1 MTESIGTRL
10 TSLMAGILPINL
22 SEAETNTY
30 PYATYEQTPTYIQSK
45 DGETLR
51 IRSEVVIHIYDK
63 VFSTADGKKD
73 LVVSAIDSNMHDATF
88 GAYLRTVDKDCS
100 TGVWDIELNYTIVQ
114 YKDYEPPI
122 EDITPN
128 P

>member
-1 MTESIGTRL
+1 MIESIGTRL
-10 TSLMAGILPINL
+10 TSLMAEILPINL

-30 PYATYEQTPTYIQSK
+30 PYATYEQTPTRLQGK

-63 VFSTADGKKD
+63 VFSTAEGKKD
-73 LVVSAIDSNMHDATF
+73 LVAAAIASNMHDDTF
-88 GAYLRTVDKDCS
+88 GASLRTVNKDCS
-100 TGVWDIELNYTIVQ
+100 TGVWDIEMNYTIVQ
-114 YKDYEPPI
+114 YKDYEPI
-122 EDITPN
+122 EEITPN

>member
-1 MTESIGTRL
+1 
-10 TSLMAGILPINL
+10 MAEILPINL

-30 PYATYEQTPTYIQSK
+30 PYATYEQTPARLQGK

-63 VFSTADGKKD
+63 VFSTAEGKKD
-73 LVVSAIDSNMHDATF
+73 LVAAAIASNMHDDTF
-88 GAYLRTVDKDCS
+88 GASLRTVNKDCS
-100 TGVWDIELNYTIVQ
+100 TGVWDIEMNYTIVQ
-114 YKDYEPPI
+114 YKDYEPI
-122 EDITPN
+122 EITPN

>member
-114 YKDYEPPI
+114 YKDYEPPR

>member
-122 EDITPN
+122 EEITPN

>member
-1 MTESIGTRL
+1 
-10 TSLMAGILPINL
+10 MAEILPINL

-30 PYATYEQTPTYIQSK
+30 PYATYEQTPMRLESK

-63 VFSTADGKKD
+63 VFSTAEGKKD
-73 LVVSAIDSNMHDATF
+73 LVVAAIASNMHNDTF
-88 GAYLRTVDKDCS
+88 GASLRTVNKDCS
-100 TGVWDIELNYTIVQ
+100 TGVWDIEINYTIVQ
-114 YKDYEPPI
+114 YKDYEPI
-122 EDITPN
+122 EEITPN